1 MLQLV
6 QLRGEMCIAQPIK
19 LVELK
24 ELKKFRILV
33 TMKCKK
39 TNIGHHIYIYSN
51 KILYILNTHLR
62 HPHHI
67 YIRLIL
73 LCFYLF

>member
-39 TNIGHHIYIYSN
+39 TNIGHHIYIYIQI
-51 KILYILNTHLR
+51 KYCI
-62 HPHHI
+62 
-67 YIRLIL
+67 
-73 LCFYLF
+73 F